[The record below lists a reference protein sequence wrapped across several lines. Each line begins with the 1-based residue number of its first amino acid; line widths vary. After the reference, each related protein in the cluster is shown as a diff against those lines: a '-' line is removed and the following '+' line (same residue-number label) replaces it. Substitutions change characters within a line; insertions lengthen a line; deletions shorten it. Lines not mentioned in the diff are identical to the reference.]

1 MAQSSPNRVEELGK
15 QFLRALDPM
24 RVHGLAMIDG
34 AADVLWLSAGAMG
47 PDEHALV
54 AKSLDAFTVERD
66 RPVID
71 RRLEDNRRAIFL
83 PARDPFG
90 ACCGLVLALVDA
102 RGTGDVPLAP
112 GPHLQALLRRF
123 SALLAPP
130 LAQKADDE
138 VAESASPAGAAG
150 GAAIHARK
158 YTRLQSGG
166 STRRYEVAASSAD
179 DGDVVTIERVAGW
192 LARNRSR
199 YEQDPAIFTVV
210 VSAAT
215 IEDTAFLGRVK
226 AALQRNQIERGRVGI
241 SLPAPAWREQPMVLG
256 RFLGECE
263 AIGCSITLDDFSL
276 RHDAITLLRFPAVR
290 CLKIDASLS
299 THAMTDRIV
308 QAELAAIVQ
317 AARVLGLHCVAKAI
331 PSTAVARWL
340 AALGIDFADRL
351 SDGRATGATT
361 KSGEILALDRAG

>member
-1 MAQSSPNRVEELGK
+1 MRMSGDD
-15 QFLRALDPM
+15 RAD
-24 RVHGLAMIDG
+24 
-34 AADVLWLSAGAMG
+34 
-47 PDEHALV
+47 
-54 AKSLDAFTVERD
+54 
-66 RPVID
+66 
-71 RRLEDNRRAIFL
+71 
-83 PARDPFG
+83 
-90 ACCGLVLALVDA
+90 
-102 RGTGDVPLAP
+102 GTGT
-112 GPHLQALLRRF
+112 
-123 SALLAPP
+123 
-130 LAQKADDE
+130 E
-138 VAESASPAGAAG
+138 VDP
-150 GAAIHARK
+150 
-158 YTRLQSGG
+158 
-166 STRRYEVAASSAD
+166 
-179 DGDVVTIERVAGW
+179 ERVAGW

-241 SLPAPAWREQPMVLG
+241 GLPAPAWREQPMALG

-299 THAMTDRIV
+299 TYAMTDRIV

-317 AARVLGLHCVAKAI
+317 AARVLGLHCVAKGV